1 MPQGEEGEDKGGNEA
16 SQRILFNIILLFELC
31 KD

>member
-1 MPQGEEGEDKGGNEA
+1 MAQGEEGEDKGGNEA
-16 SQRILFNIILLFELC
+16 SQCVLLNIILLFELC